1 VRRGAIVE
9 FAIEAVRSKRWHP
22 SGAIEA
28 VKQNA
33 GTVTSFWRDGSGE
46 MGLPAIL
53 LLVASPVHTRAHSP
67 VAGIS

>member
-9 FAIEAVRSKRWHP
+9 FAIEAVRSKRWDP

-53 LLVASPVHTRAHSP
+53 LLVA
-67 VAGIS
+67 